1 MLYAAAIRLSGTSV
15 VARNMKTYSKF
26 PLLSLT
32 LVLVSLLAWFVVASR
47 LDLHAFQSQRSS
59 LLLQVGAVD
68 GVTFES
74 GQVWRLLTSQFL
86 HVHFLHML
94 VNLASIYL
102 VASAVERIMGRT
114 ALVIIYFI
122 GGTAG
127 QYFSVL
133 LHPDLVSSGASQAL
147 MALCGFTLL
156 AYRRFSPLRYIV
168 YLSAAIVVFQIS
180 LDVYVSSAFKP
191 GHSFSLLAGMTFAT
205 LFNRIAPASRGDA

>member
-1 MLYAAAIRLSGTSV
+1 
-15 VARNMKTYSKF
+15 MKTHSKF

-32 LVLVSLLAWFVVASR
+32 LVLISLFAWFVVASR
-47 LDLHAFQSQRSS
+47 LGLHAFQSQRSS

-102 VASAVERIMGRT
+102 LASAVERISGRT
-114 ALVIIYFI
+114 ALAVIYLG
-122 GGTAG
+122 GGTTG
-127 QYFSVL
+127 QYFGVL
-133 LHPDLVSSGASQAL
+133 LHPGLVGSGASQAL

-156 AYRRFSPLRYIV
+156 AYRHFSSLRYVV
-168 YLSAAIVVFQIS
+168 YLSAAIVMFQIS
-180 LDVYVSSAFKP
+180 LDVYVSGTFKP
-191 GHSFSLLAGMTFAT
+191 GHSFGLLAGMAFAT
-205 LFNRIAPASRGDA
+205 LFNRITPASRGDA